1 MPGHAAPTRL
11 ANEEVVAQLRTV
23 AQRVYGFGFAQRMLC
38 RRMEAARSSVAV
50 CTLLV
55 CTSRVRIQ
63 AW

>member
-50 CTLLV
+50 GT
-55 CTSRVRIQ
+55 
-63 AW
+63 